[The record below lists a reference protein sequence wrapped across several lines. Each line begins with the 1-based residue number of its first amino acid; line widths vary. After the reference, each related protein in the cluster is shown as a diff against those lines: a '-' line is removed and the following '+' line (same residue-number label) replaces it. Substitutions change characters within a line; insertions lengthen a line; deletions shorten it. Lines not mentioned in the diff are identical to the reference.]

1 VFGKFGM
8 TKTDGVAIIGGIF
21 SNVKDFKS
29 EVVGLH
35 GNDEFAALEWQ
46 SSGILTGEHELLPKV
61 AIGETIRAVGV
72 GLYEVKNQ
80 KVVRES
86 TSRSLPAV
94 PVLTATLSGVR
105 QVGRQLPQ
113 VGAASCILHRMPRA
127 QPS

>member
-1 VFGKFGM
+1 MLPCSPNMTMPSKLTTIASCRACGFPTYHDAVFGKFGM
-8 TKTDGVAIIGGIF
+8 TIIGGIF

-72 GLYEVKNQ
+72 GLYEIKNQ

-86 TSRSLPAV
+86 T
-94 PVLTATLSGVR
+94 
-105 QVGRQLPQ
+105 
-113 VGAASCILHRMPRA
+113 
-127 QPS
+127 